1 MVFLSLD
8 DEKKQSMDPKIK
20 IEKKLMIIMI
30 KRAKSNICKLRGRR
44 SNDMQINGVII
55 NTEK

>member
-1 MVFLSLD
+1 
-8 DEKKQSMDPKIK
+8 MDPKIK
-20 IEKKLMIIMI
+20 IGKKLMIIIMI
-30 KRAKSNICKLRGRR
+30 KRVKSNICKLRGRR